1 MVIGSQLE
9 RYLKKMNEGIKMV
22 VVLVVVSVLS
32 ATSLSIVYEKTK
44 PIIEEVKG
52 GELKESLKEVFPD
65 ANYFQDDVSSEL
77 ISTEKEGIK
86 KVFNAY
92 DEKDNKIGVVLLI
105 DRMGFGGTIK
115 ILGGLELRTDEITG
129 MKIVE
134 HLETPGLGERI
145 SKPEFLNQF
154 LGKSTKIKAE
164 EVDAITGATI
174 SSTAVIDAV
183 TENLNKMSGYITK
196 INNSID

>member
-1 MVIGSQLE
+1 
-9 RYLKKMNEGIKMV
+9 MNEGIKMV

-32 ATSLSIVYEKTK
+32 AMSLSIVYEKTR
-44 PIIEEVKG
+44 PIIEEVKAG
-52 GELKESLKEVFPD
+52 KLKESLKEVFPD

-77 ISTEKEGIK
+77 ISIEKEGIK

-105 DRMGFGGTIK
+105 DKMGFGGTIK
-115 ILGGLELRTDEITG
+115 ILGGLELKTDKITG
-129 MKIVE
+129 MKIMD

-196 INNSID
+196 EDSNR